1 MSTSAAVDPAAV
13 HLASTRVGSG
23 PRRVLFLHGLFGRG
37 RNFTSIARQ
46 LGQEC
51 TSLLV
56 DLPDHGASDWVPEIS
71 YPLMAD
77 AVAAHL
83 RADFAAEGPV
93 DVVGHSMG
101 GKTAMQLALRHPDLV
116 QRLVVMD
123 IAPVQPRDT
132 RGNSA
137 ELLDALLGLDLSR
150 LDSRAQADAAL
161 RAAIPVEGTR
171 SFLLQNLRRIDQG
184 WAWQPDLRGLRER
197 LPVLMGWPAADADP
211 YQGPV
216 LWITGER
223 SDYVQEED
231 RPAMAALFPRVRRVV
246 IKGAGHWVHADRP
259 AEVVSALR
267 AFLT

>member
-1 MSTSAAVDPAAV
+1 MSTSAAVDPSAV

-23 PRRVLFLHGLFGRG
+23 PQPVVFLHGLFGRG

-46 LGQEC
+46 LGEEH

-56 DLPDHGASDWVPEIS
+56 DLPDHGASDWVPQIS

-83 RADFAAEGPV
+83 RADFAADGPV

-116 QRLVVMD
+116 RRLVVMD
-123 IAPVQPRDT
+123 IAPVQPRET

-137 ELLDALLGLDLSR
+137 ELLDALLGLDLQT
-150 LDSRAQADAAL
+150 LGSRAEADAAL
-161 RAAIPVEGTR
+161 QAAIPADGVR
-171 SFLLQNLRRIDQG
+171 SFLLQNLRRGAEG

-197 LPVLMGWPAADADP
+197 LPVLMGWPQVTEPP
-211 YQGPV
+211 YEGPV

-223 SDYVQEED
+223 SDYVRDED
-231 RPAMAALFPRVRRVV
+231 RPAMAALFPRVRRAV
-246 IKGAGHWVHADRP
+246 IRGAGHWVHADRP
-259 AEVVSALR
+259 AEVVAALR
-267 AFLT
+267 AFLA

>member
-13 HLASTRVGSG
+13 HLASTWVGSG
-23 PRRVLFLHGLFGRG
+23 PRRVVFLHGLFGRG

-83 RADFAAEGPV
+83 RADFAADGPV

-123 IAPVQPRDT
+123 IAPVQPRET

-137 ELLDALLGLDLSR
+137 ELLDALLGLDLQT
-150 LDSRAQADAAL
+150 LGSRAEADAAL
-161 RAAIPVEGTR
+161 QAAIPADGVR
-171 SFLLQNLRRIDQG
+171 SFLLQNLRRGAEG

-197 LPVLMGWPAADADP
+197 LPVLMGWPDTDAEP
-211 YQGPV
+211 YPGPV

-223 SDYVQEED
+223 SDYVTAED
-231 RPAMAALFPRVRRVV
+231 REPMAALFPRVRRVV

-259 AEVVSALR
+259 AEVLSALR
-267 AFLT
+267 VFLT